1 MAKGYVRLE
10 NIRCRAQ
17 FWRKNAK
24 AEKVKKKGKKE
35 HGVFSLIQDLSNI
48 FPVPVYFRTKLPLS
62 FLILCV
68 LSAVL

>member
-1 MAKGYVRLE
+1 MQSAILAEERE
-10 NIRCRAQ
+10 S
-17 FWRKNAK
+17 RKSK
-24 AEKVKKKGKKE
+24 RKGKKE

-48 FPVPVYFRTKLPLS
+48 FPAPVYFRTKLPLS

>member
-24 AEKVKKKGKKE
+24 AEKVKERGKG

-48 FPVPVYFRTKLPLS
+48 FPAPVYFRTKLPLS